1 MVESRKVM
9 PKIVIDGMEYN
20 TEDLTDIGK
29 EQLAALQFV
38 EVQLRKLRSEIAVY
52 QTAQRTYIAA
62 LKSEIGK
69 ADNRSP
75 VVDPPTKQ

>member
-1 MVESRKVM
+1 MVESRNVM

-20 TEDLTDIGK
+20 TEDLTNNGK

-52 QTAQRTYIAA
+52 QTAQRIYIAA

>member
-1 MVESRKVM
+1 MVESRNVM

-20 TEDLTDIGK
+20 TEDLTNNGK

-52 QTAQRTYIAA
+52 QTAQRIYIAA

-75 VVDPPTKQ
+75 LVDPPTKQ